1 MLRRLLVAIPAAFLF
16 ALFAASVVSAHE
28 GHDHSLLTA
37 DAGQELRGRVVE
49 THGDTMTGEAKGR
62 TFWLETGAERIRLVG
77 APDSLRPGERVRV
90 RGSRKGE
97 SFLVAGDAGA
107 VTADGPAS
115 VASVGPA
122 VTKTVAVIAFTFSDN
137 TSQPWTTDQI
147 RANFFAT
154 SNSVRSYFSDASYG
168 QVTVTGDVFGWY
180 HIAAND
186 DACNSSTWGTQAK
199 AAATAAGV
207 NLGAYQ
213 HIVFIFPRSAACG
226 WAGLAYMPG
235 TESWNNGTLSV
246 RVAGHELAHNFGVHH
261 ASTLACTSGGV
272 PVTLSTSC
280 TESEY
285 GDPFDI
291 MGSAARLTNNWH
303 RWRLGYFSNSE
314 VVTVTSANAGQ
325 RTLGVVSL
333 ANSVPKII
341 RVDRGDGNFY
351 YLEFRQPFGSF
362 DNFAVG
368 DSVVNG
374 VLVRVAP
381 DRTNVRPL
389 LLDGHPATTTFVDA
403 AFGPGQTFTDSA
415 RGISI
420 GVVSVSTSGAVVNVS
435 FGGGPSPSPTPT
447 PGPSPTPTPGPS
459 PTPSPTPAK
468 PDTHAGPL
476 ADARPLA
483 DTSAADR
490 HEPAHRAGRPD
501 GHGQKRDHHRTRM
514 VGRER
519 RHRRD
524 RLSHRPQRDPRRDDR
539 EPELGEHLAQT
550 RDDLHLHGGCR
561 RCGRKRRAGRGG
573 RRDHPGR
580 QDSTRQAAAIADRGR
595 RFTPD
600 KAHVGQRK
608 R

>member
-90 RGSRKGE
+90 RGTRKGE
-97 SFLVAGDAGA
+97 SFLVAADPGA

-180 HIAAND
+180 QIAAND
-186 DACNSSTWGTQAK
+186 DACNTSTWGTQAK

-261 ASTLACTSGGV
+261 ASTLACTSAGV

-325 RTLGVVSL
+325 LTLGVVSQ
-333 ANSVPKII
+333 ANSVPKIV
-341 RVDRGDGNFY
+341 RVARGDGNFY

-368 DSVVNG
+368 DSAVNG

-389 LLDGHPATTTFVDA
+389 PARRAPGDDDLRSMRRS
-403 AFGPGQTFTDSA
+403 GPA
-415 RGISI
+415 RHSRI
-420 GVVSVSTSGAVVNVS
+420 
-435 FGGGPSPSPTPT
+435 
-447 PGPSPTPTPGPS
+447 
-459 PTPSPTPAK
+459 
-468 PDTHAGPL
+468 
-476 ADARPLA
+476 R
-483 DTSAADR
+483 
-490 HEPAHRAGRPD
+490 RAGSRS
-501 GHGQKRDHHRTRM
+501 GWSRCRRAEQSSTCRS
-514 VGRER
+514 VAGRARRRR
-519 RHRRD
+519 RHRVPRQ
-524 RLSHRPQRDPRRDDR
+524 RRRPVRRRPQPDAESRRRHRIPRRR
-539 EPELGEHLAQT
+539 RTRRPRQTPRRHLRRRRPT
-550 RDDLHLHGGCR
+550 RPR
-561 RCGRKRRAGRGG
+561 RPRRATW
-573 RRDHPGR
+573 RRPSR
-580 QDSTRQAAAIADRGR
+580 AR
-595 RFTPD
+595 P
-600 KAHVGQRK
+600 
-608 R
+608 

>member
-90 RGSRKGE
+90 RGTRKGE
-97 SFLVAGDAGA
+97 SFLVAADPGA
-107 VTADGPAS
+107 VTADGPVS

-180 HIAAND
+180 QIAAND
-186 DACNSSTWGTQAK
+186 NACDASTWGTQAK

-272 PVTLSTSC
+272 PRDALDVL
-280 TESEY
+280 
-285 GDPFDI
+285 
-291 MGSAARLTNNWH
+291 H
-303 RWRLGYFSNSE
+303 RERVRRPLRHH
-314 VVTVTSANAGQ
+314 GQ
-325 RTLGVVSL
+325 R
-333 ANSVPKII
+333 
-341 RVDRGDGNFY
+341 R
-351 YLEFRQPFGSF
+351 
-362 DNFAVG
+362 
-368 DSVVNG
+368 
-374 VLVRVAP
+374 AP
-381 DRTNVRPL
+381 DEQLAPLAPRL
-389 LLDGHPATTTFVDA
+389 LLEQRGRDRHLGQRRA
-403 AFGPGQTFTDSA
+403 A
-415 RGISI
+415 
-420 GVVSVSTSGAVVNVS
+420 
-435 FGGGPSPSPTPT
+435 
-447 PGPSPTPTPGPS
+447 
-459 PTPSPTPAK
+459 
-468 PDTHAGPL
+468 HAG
-476 ADARPLA
+476 R
-483 DTSAADR
+483 
-490 HEPAHRAGRPD
+490 
-501 GHGQKRDHHRTRM
+501 
-514 VGRER
+514 
-519 RHRRD
+519 
-524 RLSHRPQRDPRRDDR
+524 R
-539 EPELGEHLAQT
+539 EPGEFGAEDHS
-550 RDDLHLHGGCR
+550 R
-561 RCGRKRRAGRGG
+561 RPR
-573 RRDHPGR
+573 
-580 QDSTRQAAAIADRGR
+580 
-595 RFTPD
+595 
-600 KAHVGQRK
+600 
-608 R
+608 